1 MDASDKYCLRWND
14 FESNMCA
21 AFRDLRNDE
30 DFYDVT
36 LACNAENSAA
46 TSNVHKN
53 GSQNPKYLSL
63 RAHKV
68 ILSACSPYFKDLLK
82 GFPREP
88 LNPFIFIRGVRFEDL
103 VSILDF
109 IYYGEVSIAQNEL
122 TAFLNLA
129 EELQVKGLTHKKS
142 TKEAKRSINLL
153 SNNESKESTQRL
165 SDNKRQKLVASSK
178 VFTNDGRTNDE
189 TYSKDKPTNTSHLGN
204 SNSLMTEYD
213 LTHSDR
219 NNIKHKEK
227 KTLNTRDI
235 VDPSAAALSN
245 ESAVSEDFDEFS
257 NPPSLTNPMESNIP
271 VDCQLTDANLD
282 RREYKAKIKQLI
294 KHDSVTGLYYCL
306 LCNQTSK
313 QSTII
318 SNHLEARHLQMM
330 QYQCEYCGKE
340 FSTRVHRNVHIHRIH
355 KEEHKIA
362 KVFGNSVASS
372 SVGEVR

>member
-1 MDASDKYCLRWND
+1 MTNFNTQNKIIRILYTHLCTIIIYN
-14 FESNMCA
+14 
-21 AFRDLRNDE
+21 
-30 DFYDVT
+30 T
-36 LACNAENSAA
+36 H
-46 TSNVHKN
+46 VHF
-53 GSQNPKYLSL
+53 
-63 RAHKV
+63 KV

-245 ESAVSEDFDEFS
+245 ESAVSEDF
-257 NPPSLTNPMESNIP
+257 
-271 VDCQLTDANLD
+271 
-282 RREYKAKIKQLI
+282 
-294 KHDSVTGLYYCL
+294 
-306 LCNQTSK
+306 
-313 QSTII
+313 
-318 SNHLEARHLQMM
+318 
-330 QYQCEYCGKE
+330 
-340 FSTRVHRNVHIHRIH
+340 
-355 KEEHKIA
+355 
-362 KVFGNSVASS
+362 GNSFISIHLNFYVIFFEKTA
-372 SVGEVR
+372 